1 MTIIFAMMKQ
11 QHQEHINQ
19 IKESNK
25 QALEMAQQSIKK
37 MAEKMTAMY
46 NSVQAAENYNAN
58 PNKEEVRRNQRKQN
72 PMHPKEQKS

>member
-1 MTIIFAMMKQ
+1 MFAIMQKQ
-11 QHQEHINQ
+11 NQ
-19 IKESNK
+19 DQLNQMKESNK

>member
-1 MTIIFAMMKQ
+1 MFAIMQKQ
-11 QHQEHINQ
+11 NQ
-19 IKESNK
+19 DQLNQMKESNK

-46 NSVQAAENYNAN
+46 NSVQTAENYNAN
-58 PNKEEVRRNQRKQN
+58 PNKEEVRRHQRKQN